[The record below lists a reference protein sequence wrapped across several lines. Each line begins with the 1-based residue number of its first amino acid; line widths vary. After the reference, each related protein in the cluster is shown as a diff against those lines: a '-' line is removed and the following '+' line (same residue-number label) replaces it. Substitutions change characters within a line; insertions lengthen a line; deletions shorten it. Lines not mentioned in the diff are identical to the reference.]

1 MAAALRLL
9 LLLLQGSLAA
19 LLACRSELDC
29 NLNGV
34 CSGGRCLCDA
44 PWAGPVC
51 GRLNFAPVPMAR
63 AFERSYGNSV
73 RLCFARLPTGPFCID
88 FCTAWMKLKVRL
100 HRTTS
105 RCETTRRGA
114 EAWSSMAAS
123 TTSSQ
128 RR

>member
-1 MAAALRLL
+1 MTAPLRLL
-9 LLLLQGSLAA
+9 LLLLQGSSAA

-34 CSGGRCLCDA
+34 CSDGRCLCDA

-51 GRLNFAPVPMAR
+51 GRLRFAPVPMAR
-63 AFERSYGNSV
+63 AFEQSYGDSV
-73 RLCFARLPTGPFCID
+73 RLHFARLPTGHLCTD
-88 FCTAWMKLKVRL
+88 LCTAWMKLKVVL
-100 HRTTS
+100 HRS

-114 EAWSSMAAS
+114 AAWSSTATS